1 MAPEDVFA
9 LRAALWRQGFRPVA
23 VCNHDAPGPSPGKRP
38 VGNGWQERARRDPP
52 EAAAVPPSA
61 DALNTGILCDGLR
74 ALDVDCDDPDIV
86 AAIRAA
92 AERRFGVPLTRT
104 RANSPRALLLYRAAA
119 TSGPTPGK
127 RTLQGTRGAVEA
139 LGRGQQFVAF
149 GRHHSGAA
157 LEWQPMGPNLLPLHA
172 LPEIAEDRLTAFLAE
187 DVAPL
192 IGADPAQAAPP
203 AQRARAENV
212 AVPMAELDTPAA
224 LHAARDRIGATPPAS
239 EPGRSNALY
248 KLACAVRDLG
258 VSEDTAQEELARWA
272 SACSP
277 PLEAGETASVVANA
291 YRYGQNRPGVNAPEV
306 QFGGVNIPPPPE
318 MPPPPPTVPAEAR
331 RSKLRMLSV
340 EECCEAPPRGYVV
353 KGLLA
358 PGQVGCIFGQPGAG
372 KSVLAPHLAYRVA
385 QGRPVFGHRT
395 KQGAVFYVAAE
406 DEAGMRQRVNALRL
420 RNGDAPGLYLI
431 AGVSALVAAGEA
443 STPDL
448 AALLALAEER
458 RPVLIVVDTLAA
470 ASSGLDENSSQDMSR
485 IAKAMRSLARFG
497 AAVLLVHHSPKAGD
511 TPRGHSVLNG
521 ELDMSMI
528 VARDETA
535 EGVIRAELRKNRN
548 GPCHLDI
555 AFRIESCALGRD
567 EDGDAITAPVC
578 LERTAEEV
586 RADRRERLTKQ
597 ERKALDILC
606 AMADGGSAPSADTSG
621 PRPPVP
627 VADWEERCV
636 EPGAVSD
643 ATRKT
648 DRRKRFDEAKN
659 ALVAKRRIVIEPT
672 AGIVTC
678 LPADATNASDMS
690 RRADLFGK
698 VVLPAC
704 DPGGGAGHGGSCAGP
719 GAAPG
724 RMIAEPKVGLA
735 KPIRGLQDA

>member
-1 MAPEDVFA
+1 MAPEDVLA
-9 LRAALWRQGFRPVA
+9 PRAALWRQGFRPVA

-74 ALDVDCDDPDIV
+74 ALDVDCDDARIV

-104 RANSPRALLLYRAAA
+104 RANSPRVLLLYRAAA
-119 TSGPTPGK
+119 TSGPAPGK
-127 RTLQGTRGAVEA
+127 RSLQGARGTVEA

-149 GRHHSGAA
+149 GRHHSGAV
-157 LEWQPMGPNLLPLHA
+157 LEWQPVGPDRLPVHA
-172 LPEIAEDRLTAFLAE
+172 LPEIAEDLLTIFLAE

-203 AQRARAENV
+203 APRERAEN
-212 AVPMAELDTPAA
+212 ASVPLVNLDTPAA
-224 LHAARDRIGATPPAS
+224 LDRARAVIAATPGAERGQQSDATFRLAARVKD
-239 EPGRSNALY
+239 E
-248 KLACAVRDLG
+248 G
-258 VSEDTAQEELARWA
+258 VSEIVCAALMMEWA
-272 SACSP
+272 GRCAP
-277 PLEAGETASVVANA
+277 PIGAADLEYRVGNA
-291 YRYGQNRPGVNAPEV
+291 YRYGQNRPGAKAPEAL
-306 QFGGVNIPPPPE
+306 FDGVNIPPPPE
-318 MPPPPPTVPAEAR
+318 IPPPPPAVPAEAR

-340 EECCEAPPRGYVV
+340 EECSEAPPRGYVV

-420 RNGDAPGLYLI
+420 RNGDAADLYLI

-443 STPDL
+443 PTPDL

-497 AAVLLVHHSPKAGD
+497 AAVLLVHQSPKAGD
-511 TPRGHSVLNG
+511 TPRGHGVLNG

-555 AFRIESCALGRD
+555 AFRIESCGLGRD

-578 LERTAEEV
+578 LDRTADEV

-597 ERKALDILC
+597 EHKALDILC
-606 AMADGGSAPSADTSG
+606 AMANGGRAPSADSFG

-627 VADWEERCV
+627 IAEWEERCV

-648 DRRKRFDEAKN
+648 DRRVAFNKAKD
-659 ALVAKRRIVIEPT
+659 ALVAKRRIVIDPK

-678 LPADATNASDMS
+678 LAADATKASDMS
-690 RRADLFGK
+690 RLPGLFGK

-704 DPGGGAGHGGSCAGP
+704 DPGGGAGHGGSGAEP

-724 RMIAEPKVGLA
+724 HMIAQPMVGLHE
-735 KPIRGLQDA
+735 PIRGLQDA